1 MGVNYLRV
9 SVTDRCNLRCVY
21 CHPLCGCDYLERKE
35 ILRLEEI
42 HRIVQLFA
50 KCGVRKVRL
59 TGGEPLV
66 RKNIVYLVR
75 KIAGIKEIED
85 ISLTT
90 NGVLLES
97 AAEELKAAGLHR
109 VNISVDS
116 AERESF
122 KEITGFDFLPRVTE
136 GIRKA
141 LETGLRPVKIN
152 SVLIRGINVS
162 QILPLARMSIHLP
175 VAVRFIEYCP
185 TSKYT
190 RPASDYV
197 PTGEVCGI
205 IEHEFGPLSDVQS
218 GDTDGPA
225 LCSRI
230 KGAAGTIGFIS
241 GRSSA
246 FCESCNRIRITSDGR
261 IKPCLYSS
269 QYYDIKGLIRGG
281 AEDGEL
287 LEFIRG
293 ILCEKHAYTRQGSV
307 ADEFSMQEIGG

>member
-1 MGVNYLRV
+1 
-9 SVTDRCNLRCVY
+9 
-21 CHPLCGCDYLERKE
+21 LERKE

-50 KCGVRKVRL
+50 QCGVRKVRL

-97 AAEELKAAGLHR
+97 AAEELKAAGLQR
-109 VNISVDS
+109 VNISMDS
-116 AERESF
+116 AERRSY

-141 LETGLRPVKIN
+141 LEAGLRPVKIN

-162 QILPLARMSIHLP
+162 EILPLARMSIHLP

-190 RPASDYV
+190 KPASDYV
-197 PTGEVCGI
+197 PTMEVREI
-205 IEHEFGPLSDVQS
+205 IEHEFGPLSDVPS
-218 GDTDGPA
+218 RDTDGPA
-225 LCSRI
+225 SCFRI

-241 GRSSA
+241 GRSST
-246 FCESCNRIRITSDGR
+246 FCESCNRIRLTSDGR
-261 IKPCLYSS
+261 VKPCLYSS
-269 QYYDIKGLIRGG
+269 RCYDIKGLIRGG
-281 AEDGEL
+281 AADGEL
-287 LEFIRG
+287 LKLIRR
-293 ILCEKHAYTRQGSV
+293 IFYEKHTYTRQGSV
-307 ADEFSMQEIGG
+307 VDEFSMQEIGG

>member
-42 HRIVQLFA
+42 HRIVRLFA

-66 RKNIVYLVR
+66 RRNIVHLVR

-97 AAEELKAAGLHR
+97 AAQELKAAGLHR

-116 AERESF
+116 AERKSF
-122 KEITGFDFLPRVTE
+122 KEITGFDFLPRVTN

-141 LETGLRPVKIN
+141 IEAGLSPVKIN

-197 PTGEVCGI
+197 PTGEVRGI
-205 IEHEFGPLSDVQS
+205 IENEFGLLSERCIGRHGRPRFMFQDKRRGGNHRFYKRKVFDFLRIVQPNS
-218 GDTDGPA
+218 HNQRRQNKT
-225 LCSRI
+225 L
-230 KGAAGTIGFIS
+230 
-241 GRSSA
+241 SA
-246 FCESCNRIRITSDGR
+246 FI
-261 IKPCLYSS
+261 P
-269 QYYDIKGLIRGG
+269 
-281 AEDGEL
+281 
-287 LEFIRG
+287 
-293 ILCEKHAYTRQGSV
+293 IL
-307 ADEFSMQEIGG
+307 

>member
-1 MGVNYLRV
+1 MSVNYLRV

-21 CHPLCGCDYLERKE
+21 CHPLCGCDYLDRRE

-42 HRIVQLFA
+42 HRIVRLFA

-66 RKNIVYLVR
+66 RKNIIYLIR
-75 KIAGIKEIED
+75 NIAAIKEVED

-90 NGVLLES
+90 NGVFLDSL
-97 AAEELKAAGLHR
+97 AEQLKAAGLHR

-116 AERESF
+116 AERKSF
-122 KEITGFDFLPRVTE
+122 KEITGYDFLPRVTE

-141 LETGLRPVKIN
+141 IEIGLNPVKIN

-162 QILPLARMSIHLP
+162 QIIPLARISMHLP
-175 VAVRFIEYCP
+175 VSVRFIEYCP

-190 RPASDYV
+190 RPASDFV
-197 PTGEVCGI
+197 PAGEVREI
-205 IEHEFGPLSDVQS
+205 IENEFGFLAEVPS

-225 LCSRI
+225 SCFKI
-230 KGAAGTIGFIS
+230 KYAAGTIGFIS
-241 GRSSA
+241 GRSSV
-246 FCESCNRIRITSDGR
+246 FCKSCNRIRITSDGR

-269 QYYDIKGLIRGG
+269 RYYDIKDLMRKGAQDGG
-281 AEDGEL
+281 L
-287 LEFIRG
+287 LEFINR
-293 ILCEKHAYTRQGSV
+293 ILNEKHSFTRYNS
-307 ADEFSMQEIGG
+307 AAEEFNMQEIGG